1 MPYRL
6 KIVLLALG
14 VVLGYGSAIAHAA
27 HWHGYHTMH
36 CHDGHHAGSWWNDDD
51 ADHGAPPK
59 KVQ

>member
-1 MPYRL
+1 MPYRM

-27 HWHGYHTMH
+27 HWHGHHDMH
-36 CHDGHHAGSWWNDDD
+36 CHDGAWWNEDD
-51 ADHGAPPK
+51 ADHAAPPK